1 MNISIILNN
10 IQDPR
15 RNHLQKHSLETIIYI
30 TLAAVIGGAES
41 WYEIEEFGNTQI
53 DFFKSKIGG
62 LEEIPSH
69 DTFNR
74 VFSII
79 KPKEFESGF
88 RQWVQELYGTYKGII
103 AIDGKE
109 MRGAKSED
117 ENGKICPIRMVS
129 AWAVDNVC
137 H

>member
-41 WYEIEEFGNTQI
+41 WYEIEEFDNTHI

-88 RQWVQELYGTYKGII
+88 RQWDKNCTEHIRALSPLMARKCVVQNQKT
-103 AIDGKE
+103 
-109 MRGAKSED
+109 
-117 ENGKICPIRMVS
+117 RMERFVQ
-129 AWAVDNVC
+129 
-137 H
+137 